1 MSRAVFALAL
11 LALSGCASQALVS
24 GALPTAVN
32 TDVAFEVSGR
42 IAVRYNGQADSGN
55 FSWQHG
61 LGQDRLALETPLGQT
76 LAELSRDSAGVR
88 LDMADGRQFRAAA
101 VEPLSAE
108 VLGWEL
114 PLSGLQYWIRGVAS
128 AANGVPGS
136 AQPGVEPGSYRLLQQ
151 GWQIDY
157 PEFSGPPAVPSR
169 LVLKRPGLEIRL
181 AIHEWKFVP

>member
-1 MSRAVFALAL
+1 MSRAAFPLVLF
-11 LALSGCASQALVS
+11 ALSGCASQTLVS
-24 GALPTAVN
+24 GTLPAVVN
-32 TDVAFEVSGR
+32 ADVAFEVSGR

-61 LGQDRLALETPLGQT
+61 LGQDRLSLETPLGQT
-76 LAELSRDSAGVR
+76 LAELSRDPAGVR

-114 PLSGLQYWIRGVAS
+114 PLSGLQYWIRGVGN
-128 AANGVPGS
+128 AANGS
-136 AQPGVEPGSYRLLQQ
+136 ADVSGVEPGSYRLSQQ